1 MQVVTFCFF
10 ARCAL
15 LTSDGFLFLEPF
27 GGYKA
32 GGICHILYGV
42 FHVKNIEVGIPSLR
56 RVLTS
61 SSMNVVPLSN
71 LIERVNLKRSTLEHY
86 LSWPSR
92 LLRIQMLDE
101 PDQGFSHNFKENFY
115 MTIENDHDAIMHSD
129 QRSKCQ
135 EFHVPAPE
143 RSI

>member
-1 MQVVTFCFF
+1 M
-10 ARCAL
+10 
-15 LTSDGFLFLEPF
+15 
-27 GGYKA
+27 
-32 GGICHILYGV
+32 
-42 FHVKNIEVGIPSLR
+42 KNIPSLR

-61 SSMNVVPLSN
+61 SSMKVVPLSN

-101 PDQGFSHNFKENFY
+101 PDQGFSHNFNEDFY
-115 MTIENDHDAIMHSD
+115 MTSENDHDAIKHSD